1 MIGVVFSVL
10 VVMQYGMAGTSVSH
24 IKMRLDLLESKM
36 YLDSIEFR
44 GEIEQITSAL
54 MNQKCDCSEEDTDA
68 VSQAVTAPEG
78 ETDYKELRQVV
89 KGLRRGFYNE
99 KKFLRQTINEMSD
112 KVEKHI
118 NACEETNINTLNT
131 TLSQLGVLEK
141 RMQENLDVC
150 KEIYNNA
157 SITTQSQIG
166 NLDKRFKETINA
178 HGEKYNNTLSKT
190 QSEIGA
196 LDKRIVEKLNAC
208 KETYNNSLSTTQS
221 QIGALEQ
228 RMVENLNAYKEAY
241 NNTLGTTQSKIGA
254 LEQRMVE
261 NLNAYKETYN
271 NTLST
276 TQSKFDALEQKMVEK
291 LTDLE
296 DKLNHVEELALL
308 LLKIA
313 TKTDANARDEAT
325 KQQLESLDRE
335 WGRLRCSTNA
345 DWKQHV
351 DSCYEFVVKKATWS
365 EAIRSCAGMNSYLAE
380 VNYESE
386 HNFIASIM
394 VENGESKLW
403 LGGSGL
409 EREGKFVWDH
419 SGSPVG
425 EGFAAWD
432 KGRPWKVNY
441 HYNCL
446 YVREFMGFKWLDCS
460 CHRRHAYLCETKIS

>member
-1 MIGVVFSVL
+1 MIWVIFSVL
-10 VVMQYGMAGTSVSH
+10 VVMQCAMAETSMSH

-44 GEIEQITSAL
+44 GEIEQITSSL

-68 VSQAVTAPEG
+68 VNQAVIAPEG
-78 ETDYKELRQVV
+78 DTHYKELRQLV
-89 KGLRRGFYNE
+89 KGFRRGIYKE
-99 KKFLRQTINEMSD
+99 KKFLRQTLNEMSD
-112 KVEKHI
+112 KVERHI
-118 NACEETNINTLNT
+118 NTCVENNSNTLNT
-131 TLSQLGVLEK
+131 TQSQLGVLEK

-157 SITTQSQIG
+157 SVTTQSQIG
-166 NLDKRFKETINA
+166 NLDKRILENINA
-178 HGEKYNNTLSKT
+178 YREIYNNTLSTT
-190 QSEIGA
+190 QSKIGA
-196 LDKRIVEKLNAC
+196 LDKIMVENLNAY
-208 KETYNNSLSTTQS
+208 KETLNNSLSTTQS

-228 RMVENLNAYKEAY
+228 RMVENLNAYKE
-241 NNTLGTTQSKIGA
+241 
-254 LEQRMVE
+254 
-261 NLNAYKETYN
+261 TYN
-271 NTLST
+271 NSLST

-296 DKLNHVEELALL
+296 DKLNHVEELTLL

-345 DWKQHV
+345 DWKQHG
-351 DSCYEFVVKKATWS
+351 DSCYKFVVKKATWS

-380 VNYESE
+380 VNDASE
-386 HNFIASIM
+386 HDLIASIM

-403 LGGSGL
+403 LGGSDL
-409 EREGKFVWDH
+409 EVEGKFVWVH
-419 SGSPVG
+419 SGRPVA

-446 YVREFMGFKWLDCS
+446 YVREFMGFKWLDCP
-460 CHRRHAYLCETKIS
+460 CHRRHAYLCETKIR